1 MAGASDPLEDML
13 FNEVDEKAVSDLVG
27 SLESQLGDRKA
38 PAASYSDGK
47 REGAPSAAGQFSGK
61 VRDQVGSLE
70 QPQQGHPKA
79 GLTREPGANEPGKAL
94 TSSTSSVATGA
105 VITAGASLQTVGASP
120 PTISPVPGPVTLTTQ
135 PAAASFHRA
144 AVLGPSAAP
153 STNIAPAAEAIGTA
167 SPGLQSLNGSAGAV
181 KLVNSPV
188 VPPQTGAST
197 VISTVSAGGSAII
210 APMASQPNFPQPS
223 VASPAVTLQRHP
235 SPVAQNGVD
244 PKGAQLVTQGAPSPS
259 ASSPQVVNHS
269 TPLMHT
275 KMLVPSQP
283 VSGNSVI
290 LASTP
295 PPAAAQSPISQAGT
309 TTAAVTLKPTVNGVA
324 VVRPPVPG
332 APVVATSIQ
341 QQRPGLVA
349 TSTRAAAPQQPLAVR
364 PQQQTTIQLPPG
376 FSMPPGMVLVRTE
389 TGQLVM
395 VPQQVLAQAQA
406 KTQQGQAVAN
416 ITQRPATPTAGTAIR
431 VSTATTAPQ
440 TVRLATPT
448 QTRMVQPPS
457 TTTVQ
462 KAITVAPGGAA
473 VSVKMTPPQKA
484 QTVITAGGTPVAKP
498 AGVPSTP
505 LTSTTPAPTP
515 TPPARVTVVSQEMQ
529 ENVKKC
535 KNFLATLIKLAS
547 HNSPSPDTSKNVKAL
562 VQDLLDAKIEPE
574 EFTTRLQAELK
585 SSPQPYLI
593 PFLKK
598 SLPALRQ
605 SLLNSQQS
613 LVTPS
618 TSVPPPVAPG
628 SVTTATIRPRLPI
641 SPAGST
647 VRLNTPITNTLAVG
661 RAGVQTVQTRTPVVF
676 SQTLRTPGTLVR
688 GPTTIIGKSP
698 VNLAAQANQ
707 RKLSDPGGGTFRDDD
722 DINDVASMAGV
733 NLNEENARILATSS
747 ELVGTKIRSCKDE
760 SFLPTGLL
768 HRRILDTAKKLGVS
782 EVPLEVVNLISH
794 ATQSRLRSLLE
805 KVSAVAQHRTDGG
818 KDEENHEQTSDVRSQ
833 LRFFEQLERMEKQR
847 KDEQEREILLKAAK
861 SRARQEDPE
870 QARLKQKAKEMQQQ
884 ELAQMRQRDANLTAL
899 AAIGP
904 RKKRKLDSPGGSTSG
919 TEVASGSGAG
929 SSSATSSRQQL
940 RQRITRVNLRDFI
953 FCLEQDR
960 STARSLMLYKALLK

>member
-1 MAGASDPLEDML
+1 ILKYDLHNGPTSKMAGASDPLEDML
-13 FNEVDEKAVSDLVG
+13 SNEVDEKAVSDLVG
-27 SLESQLGDRKA
+27 SLESQLGDRKV

-47 REGAPSAAGQFSGK
+47 REEAPAAVSQFSGK

-79 GLTREPGANEPGKAL
+79 GLNQEPGANEPLSGKTL
-94 TSSTSSVATGA
+94 SSSTSSVAAGA
-105 VITAGASLQTVGASP
+105 VITTGASLQTVGASP
-120 PTISPVPGPVTLTTQ
+120 PTIPPVPGPVTLTTQ
-135 PAAASFHRA
+135 SAAASFHRA

-153 STNIAPAAEAIGTA
+153 STSVAPAAEAARTA
-167 SPGLQSLNGSAGAV
+167 SPGLQSLNGNTGAV
-181 KLVNSPV
+181 KLVNSPAV
-188 VPPQTGAST
+188 AAPAGAST
-197 VISTVSAGGSAII
+197 VISTVSAGGSTII
-210 APMASQPNFPQPS
+210 ASMAAQPGFPVPQS
-223 VASPAVTLQRHP
+223 SAASPAGALQRHP
-235 SPVAQNGVD
+235 SPVASVAQNGVD
-244 PKGAQLVTQGAPSPS
+244 PKLVAQGAPSPS
-259 ASSPQVVNHS
+259 ASTSQVVNHS
-269 TPLMHT
+269 NPLMHA

-295 PPAAAQSPISQAGT
+295 PPVAVQSPISQTQTGT
-309 TTAAVTLKPTVNGVA
+309 STAAVTLTAAGIKP
-324 VVRPPVPG
+324 PG

-349 TSTRAAAPQQPLAVR
+349 SSTRAAAPQPPLAVR

-376 FSMPPGMVLVRTE
+376 FTMPPGMVLVRTE

-406 KTQQGQAVAN
+406 KTQQGQTVAN
-416 ITQRPATPTAGTAIR
+416 ITQRPATPTAAATIR
-431 VSTATTAPQ
+431 VSTA
-440 TVRLATPT
+440 L
-448 QTRMVQPPS
+448 
-457 TTTVQ
+457 
-462 KAITVAPGGAA
+462 TVAPGGAA
-473 VSVKMTPPQKA
+473 VSVKMTTPQKA
-484 QTVITAGGTPVAKP
+484 QTVITAGGTPVAKA
-498 AGVPSTP
+498 AGVPSTH
-505 LTSTTPAPTP
+505 LATSTTP
-515 TPPARVTVVSQEMQ
+515 TPPATTAGRVTVVSQEMQ

-605 SLLNSQQS
+605 SLLSSQQS
-613 LVTPS
+613 LV
-618 TSVPPPVAPG
+618 SVPPTTSAPPLAAPG
-628 SVTTATIRPRLPI
+628 SVTAAAIRPRLPI
-641 SPAGST
+641 SPASTT
-647 VRLNTPITNTLAVG
+647 VRLNPPLTNTLVLIMSC
-661 RAGVQTVQTRTPVVF
+661 VSSF
-676 SQTLRTPGTLVR
+676 C
-688 GPTTIIGKSP
+688 SP
-698 VNLAAQANQ
+698 SFHL
-707 RKLSDPGGGTFRDDD
+707 RDDD

-768 HRRILDTAKKLGVS
+768 HRRILDTAKKLGVT
-782 EVPLEVVNLISH
+782 EVPLDVVNFISH

-818 KDEENHEQTSDVRSQ
+818 KDEEHHEPTSDVRSQ

-904 RKKRKLDSPGGSTSG
+904 RKKRKLDSPGGATAG
-919 TEVASGSGAG
+919 TEVASGSGGASSTG
-929 SSSATSSRQQL
+929 SSSRQQL